1 VGVKPPVPL
10 HGKSLFS
17 KDVKNRKYVFAARDK
32 MDETHDSIRAI
43 RSKDYKLILNLMPER
58 PWCQYNRY
66 KENGYP
72 MLAELNVLNLKG
84 QLTPEQ
90 AAFLAPTKPDVE
102 LYDLRSDPYE
112 VKNLAEDPDYARIK
126 AEMLSEL
133 GKWRKNV
140 IHDEGVS
147 EDFRA
152 INVFT
157 ASCPMSKVDDWV
169 EANADKYDFNKYGWP
184 SWYPT
189 RSLKYWEEVRTLWE
203 PYVFRS
209 PTEKVS
215 RPAIGHSRK
224 KKQL

>member
-1 VGVKPPVPL
+1 M
-10 HGKSLFS
+10 
-17 KDVKNRKYVFAARDK
+17 NRDK
-32 MDETHDSIRAI
+32 
-43 RSKDYKLILNLMPER
+43 
-58 PWCQYNRY
+58 
-66 KENGYP
+66 
-72 MLAELNVLNLKG
+72 NLK
-84 QLTPEQ
+84 
-90 AAFLAPTKPDVE
+90 
-102 LYDLRSDPYE
+102 
-112 VKNLAEDPDYARIK
+112 EDPDYTQIK

-140 IHDEGVS
+140 IHDQGVS

-152 INVFT
+152 INVFP

-184 SWYPT
+184 AWYPT
-189 RSLKYWEEVRTLWE
+189 RTLKYWEEARTLWE

-224 KKQL
+224 KKKNK